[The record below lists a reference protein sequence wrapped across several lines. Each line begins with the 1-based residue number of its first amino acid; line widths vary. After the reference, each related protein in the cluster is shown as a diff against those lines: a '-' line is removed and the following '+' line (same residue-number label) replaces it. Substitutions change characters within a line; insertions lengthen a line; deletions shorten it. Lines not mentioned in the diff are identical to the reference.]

1 MVDYLKS
8 KWGIESSRRVWMI
21 LLVFSLTG
29 ASILVVKD
37 PIYRMLGLSVD
48 ASLWI
53 KVPVALVTYQ
63 FLLLLVGACLGE
75 FRFFWEKEKKLG
87 RLLARPFQLRRADVP

>member
-1 MVDYLKS
+1 MVDYFKS

-37 PIYRMLGLSVD
+37 PIYRLLGVSLD

-53 KVPVALVTYQ
+53 KIPVALILYQ
-63 FLLLLVGACLGE
+63 VLLLVVGACLGE
-75 FRFFWEKEKKLG
+75 FRFFWEKEKRLG
-87 RLLARPFQLRRADVP
+87 RLLARPFQFRRPNRP